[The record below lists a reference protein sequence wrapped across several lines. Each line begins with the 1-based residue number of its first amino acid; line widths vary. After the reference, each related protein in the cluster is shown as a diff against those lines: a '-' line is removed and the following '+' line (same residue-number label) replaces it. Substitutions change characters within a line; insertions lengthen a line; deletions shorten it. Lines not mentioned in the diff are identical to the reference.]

1 MFVVTVN
8 FSVKRNQIEQFK
20 PLMLENARLSLEL
33 EPGCKQFDVC
43 FDSNEPWECFVPIA
57 WYVPHIS
64 FLSQGISLIFKHAI
78 HDSDYIYDL
87 LKSHTQE
94 HETLKLFDN
103 NNAKHLYF
111 QRC

>member
-43 FDSNEPWECFVPIA
+43 FDSNEPRECFLYEVYDDRPA
-57 WYVPHIS
+57 FETHLQMPH
-64 FLSQGISLIFKHAI
+64 F
-78 HDSDYIYDL
+78 
-87 LKSHTQE
+87 
-94 HETLKLFDN
+94 KLFD
-103 NNAKHLYF
+103 AKVAELLDNKIVKTLTLV
-111 QRC
+111 QGTVLSS

>member
-43 FDSNEPWECFVPIA
+43 FDSNEPWECFLYEVYNDKPA
-57 WYVPHIS
+57 FEMHLQMPH
-64 FLSQGISLIFKHAI
+64 F
-78 HDSDYIYDL
+78 
-87 LKSHTQE
+87 
-94 HETLKLFDN
+94 KLFD
-103 NNAKHLYF
+103 AKVAEMLDNKIVKTLSLV
-111 QRC
+111 QGTVLSS

>member
-43 FDSNEPWECFVPIA
+43 FDSNEPRECFLYEVYDDKPA
-57 WYVPHIS
+57 FETHLQMPH
-64 FLSQGISLIFKHAI
+64 F
-78 HDSDYIYDL
+78 
-87 LKSHTQE
+87 
-94 HETLKLFDN
+94 KLFD
-103 NNAKHLYF
+103 AKVAELLDNKIVKTLTLV
-111 QRC
+111 QGTVLSS

>member
-43 FDSNEPWECFVPIA
+43 FNPSEPWECFLYEV
-57 WYVPHIS
+57 
-64 FLSQGISLIFKHAI
+64 
-78 HDSDYIYDL
+78 YDDKL
-87 LKSHTQE
+87 AF
-94 HETLKLFDN
+94 ETHLQMAHFKLFDAQVTAMLDN
-103 NNAKHLYF
+103 KIVKTLTLV
-111 QRC
+111 QGTVLSS

>member
-43 FDSNEPWECFVPIA
+43 FDPSEPWECFLYEVYNDKPA
-57 WYVPHIS
+57 FEMHLQMPH
-64 FLSQGISLIFKHAI
+64 F
-78 HDSDYIYDL
+78 
-87 LKSHTQE
+87 
-94 HETLKLFDN
+94 KLFD
-103 NNAKHLYF
+103 AKVAEMLDNKIVKTLSLV
-111 QRC
+111 QGTVLSS